1 MVNDPHADYDSL
13 YLKKI
18 LYEPTG
24 ILSSISMSPQNVA
37 ELRENSQVS
46 EKRIDMPRLLRLSKV
61 SGHAMLKRN
70 FDQILN
76 YIIQMV

>member
-1 MVNDPHADYDSL
+1 MVNDPHASYDSL
-13 YLKKI
+13 YSKKI

-24 ILSSISMSPQNVA
+24 ILSSIPLSLQNIA
-37 ELRENSQVS
+37 ELRENSQVL

-61 SGHAMLKRN
+61 TGHAMLKRN

-76 YIIQMV
+76 YIV